1 MTPARRKPPRL
12 RLFHSHSSSPS
23 PVSYLRHTT
32 PTPLPPYS
40 PSFFSK
46 SQEQAEPAGP
56 IRRPSFASPSFRSPL
71 ASRVRSPLAIN
82 QMSLWLQNLLK
93 QKKFWHLLLQS
104 I

>member
-71 ASRVRSPLAIN
+71 ASRLTASESSVEYCGRN
-82 QMSLWLQNLLK
+82 HK
-93 QKKFWHLLLQS
+93 R
-104 I
+104 